1 MDPGFRR
8 DDGLGRL
15 LGRTPMK
22 TCSIALVFAVAMLGA
37 AAPVRAA
44 RIADATE
51 TDVAHCAFLK
61 DVDGR
66 SVFGERLKGPA
77 VEKAKEDARG
87 EAAKLGATHIV
98 WGKPNSA
105 DVTTISGKAYRCGG

>member
-1 MDPGFRR
+1 
-8 DDGLGRL
+8 
-15 LGRTPMK
+15 MK
-22 TCSIALVFAVAMLGA
+22 TSSIAIVIGIALLGA
-37 AAPVRAA
+37 AMPARAA
-44 RIADATE
+44 KIVDADEAV
-51 TDVAHCAFLK
+51 VAHCTFLK

-98 WGKPNSA
+98 WGKPNST
-105 DVTTISGKAYRCGG
+105 DVTTITGKAYRCGG

>member
-1 MDPGFRR
+1 MPAHGA
-8 DDGLGRL
+8 
-15 LGRTPMK
+15 K
-22 TCSIALVFAVAMLGA
+22 IADVDEAAVA
-37 AAPVRAA
+37 RC
-44 RIADATE
+44 T
-51 TDVAHCAFLK
+51 FLQ

-98 WGKPNSA
+98 WGKPNST
-105 DVTTISGKAYRCGG
+105 DVTTISGKAYHCGG

>member
-1 MDPGFRR
+1 
-8 DDGLGRL
+8 
-15 LGRTPMK
+15 MK
-22 TCSIALVFAVAMLGA
+22 TRSIAFVFAVAWLGVATPVCA
-37 AAPVRAA
+37 AKIV
-44 RIADATE
+44 DATE
-51 TDVAHCAFLK
+51 ADVAHCTFLK

-98 WGKPNSA
+98 WGKPNST
-105 DVTTISGKAYRCGG
+105 DVTTITGKAYRCGG

>member
-1 MDPGFRR
+1 
-8 DDGLGRL
+8 
-15 LGRTPMK
+15 MK
-22 TCSIALVFAVAMLGA
+22 MSSIAIAMGVALLGA
-37 AAPVRAA
+37 AMPARAEK
-44 RIADATE
+44 IIDATDA
-51 TDVAHCAFLK
+51 DVAHCTFLK

-98 WGKPNSA
+98 WGKPNST
-105 DVTTISGKAYRCGG
+105 DVTTITGKAYHCGG